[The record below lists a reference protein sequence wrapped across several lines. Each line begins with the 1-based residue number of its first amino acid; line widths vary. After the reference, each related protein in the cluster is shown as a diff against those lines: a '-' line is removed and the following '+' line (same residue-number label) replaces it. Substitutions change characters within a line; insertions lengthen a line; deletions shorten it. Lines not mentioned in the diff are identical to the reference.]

1 MTAIRVAI
9 TDDHPVVRMGL
20 RALLSAEPDIEV
32 TADCANGEDAVRL
45 ATDLA
50 PDVVLMDLKMP
61 GMDGVTATAQVVAS
75 TRAKV
80 LVLTTF
86 ETDGDILRAV
96 EAGATGY
103 LLKDT
108 PGPEVVAAVRATARG
123 RTVLPAPIATRLV
136 TAIQAPTPSRRE
148 LAVLELVARGLSNA
162 DIGQA
167 LHISEA
173 TVKSHLLHVFTKFD
187 VNDRTAAVTEALT
200 RGWLRHD

>member
-1 MTAIRVAI
+1 MTIRVVIA
-9 TDDHPVVRMGL
+9 DDHPVVRAGL

-32 TADCANGEDAVRL
+32 TADCADGAEAVRL

-61 GMDGVTATAQVVAS
+61 GLDGVAATARVVADTTS
-75 TRAKV
+75 RV

-103 LLKDT
+103 LLKDM
-108 PGPEVVAAVRATARG
+108 PGQDIVAAVRATALG
-123 RTVLPAPIATRLV
+123 KTVLPASIATKLV
-136 TAIQAPTPSRRE
+136 TAIHQPAPSPRE
-148 LAVLELVARGLSNA
+148 LEVLRLVATGMSNA
-162 DIGQA
+162 DIGTA

-173 TVKSHLLHVFTKFD
+173 TVKSHLLHVFAKFD
-187 VNDRTAAVTEALT
+187 VNDRTAAVTEALA
-200 RGWLRHD
+200 RGWLPH